1 MVYSIC
7 SSSGYLMYVL
17 YVILL
22 SSWTQM
28 HYGTHSCIGILW
40 DWLVL
45 NQWPVWTFSLSLSL
59 SARQWRMSTLNTVK
73 PIYLMYQIL
82 PFEYP
87 ELLCPSHMRDLWCN
101 VTHILTLSQS
111 QCRMLKASK
120 YFDIT
125 YENSIWLPSGI
136 RFVFIGEERARHDTD
151 ISLNNTIIQIHALI
165 TGSKVLFTKTT

>member
-7 SSSGYLMYVL
+7 SPSGYVMYVL

-120 YFDIT
+120 YFRYNLWKFDLAS
-125 YENSIWLPSGI
+125 EWHSIRLYWWRTSTS
-136 RFVFIGEERARHDTD
+136 RYRY
-151 ISLNNTIIQIHALI
+151 IS
-165 TGSKVLFTKTT
+165 K